1 MNFSIK
7 HNPLA
12 IQILSASIAACTIIV
27 ATMEQANLFPQEE
40 WISRDQ
46 LPQLQQLIPKC
57 GRQHSSIPT
66 VVNTTATVT
75 ALCEGHHYTTL
86 CE

>member
-40 WISRDQ
+40 WISHDQ
-46 LPQLQQLIPKC
+46 LPQLQQLIPKMWEATFIHPNSS
-57 GRQHSSIPT
+57 QYHSNSDSF
-66 VVNTTATVT
+66 V
-75 ALCEGHHYTTL
+75 
-86 CE
+86 